1 MYYGKKKKILIAI
14 IIIVVLILAI
24 AGGLYLVLATDLF
37 QSNETMFYKYLGEEA
52 QKIQYD
58 ENTRL
63 LDIEKAKES
72 KPYITEGELT
82 VSYDGE
88 NAELTEQITNILD
101 NIKITA
107 NGKFDKANKLEN
119 QEFKV
124 LYGTQNLFEVQLA
137 RTDEIYALKSDEI
150 VNAYVGIRNSDIPTL
165 LEKLGIT
172 VGQEM
177 EIPNK
182 IQSTSQSISR
192 MTEEELKHIKDTY
205 LPVIQNNLSKEKYTK
220 QSGMTVQ
227 KNGTTYETT
236 AYRLD
241 LNQED
246 ILNITT
252 KVLETLKEDSITLNY
267 IATQAKGLG
276 LNEQYANVNN
286 INDVIDELL
295 KNIDTKEFKDGMSI
309 VLYEKDGEILS
320 TEIIVKNKLKITMQ
334 YTKNKT
340 NEILNIKM
348 ENLST
353 DGDFSK
359 AEINIM
365 YTQTSE
371 MTLAEVEISV
381 DEKLKINIS
390 EENIGTVESDSIDST
405 LKIAVTTEGQTVT
418 INYTG
423 KMEFI
428 ETVENMVALDNTNCA
443 ILNDYDKETVQ
454 SFLTAIMQRTLEVFT
469 EKMTLVTTS
478 AIGNNVQDMQQDPNI
493 TINQ

>member
-286 INDVIDELL
+286 INDVIDELFVL
-295 KNIDTKEFKDGMSI
+295 IIFLHLFHI
-309 VLYEKDGEILS
+309 V
-320 TEIIVKNKLKITMQ
+320 Q
-334 YTKNKT
+334 YSYH
-340 NEILNIKM
+340 L
-348 ENLST
+348 
-353 DGDFSK
+353 
-359 AEINIM
+359 
-365 YTQTSE
+365 
-371 MTLAEVEISV
+371 
-381 DEKLKINIS
+381 
-390 EENIGTVESDSIDST
+390 
-405 LKIAVTTEGQTVT
+405 
-418 INYTG
+418 
-423 KMEFI
+423 
-428 ETVENMVALDNTNCA
+428 
-443 ILNDYDKETVQ
+443 
-454 SFLTAIMQRTLEVFT
+454 
-469 EKMTLVTTS
+469 
-478 AIGNNVQDMQQDPNI
+478 
-493 TINQ
+493 